1 VRLGKN
7 ASDTCTLL
15 FKAYG
20 GNLWKSR
27 VFSSVI
33 NGSERFMRTWKMMEE
48 VVAHDLT
55 TSENVE
61 KVQSVVHSGCHLSL
75 LYGNIEATM

>member
-1 VRLGKN
+1 
-7 ASDTCTLL
+7 
-15 FKAYG
+15 
-20 GNLWKSR
+20 